1 MNYLE
6 LIKERLE
13 EADRLAGNLNSEVFY
28 TRTREQDLQ
37 MSIKQA
43 LIDLYKLQIALNE

>member
-13 EADRLAGNLNSEVFY
+13 EADRLAENLNSKDFEVFY
-28 TRTREQDLQ
+28 IKTREQDLQ

-43 LIDLYKLQIALNE
+43 LIDLYKLQM